1 MLNQKIISMKNS
13 RVYKAYALHNV
24 EQLPQWNK
32 LNNEAREAI
41 KVVGQVL
48 PFKTNNYVIEQ
59 LINWDDPLNDPMFR
73 LTFPQRGMLNP
84 THYEMMKTT
93 LDRTSDTGI
102 IKSVANKI
110 RLALNPHPAGQ
121 MEHNVP
127 ELNGEKL
134 NGLQHKYKETV
145 LFFPS
150 NGQTC
155 HAYCTFCFRWPQ
167 FTGMNE
173 FKFAQKDAQVLVDYL
188 EQHPEVTD
196 VLFTGGD
203 PMIMKAK
210 ILDLYIRPLLSKNMK
225 HIRSIRIGTK
235 ALGYWPY
242 RFTTDDDAQ
251 DVLRLFKDVTE
262 AGKHLAFMAHF
273 SHPVELSTPA
283 VQEAIQN
290 IRLTG
295 AQLRT
300 QSPILRGINDHSA
313 IWKEMW
319 NEQVAQGLIP
329 YYMFIP
335 RDTGAQDYF
344 AVPLARAYRIFRNAY
359 SGVSGLAR
367 TVRGPSMSAT
377 PGKVAVQG
385 VTEIDGQ
392 RYFVLTYLQA
402 RDPKLTMKPFL
413 APYSEDAIW
422 LNDLEIMNEEMAEYT
437 NAFSH

>member
-1 MLNQKIISMKNS
+1 MKNNH
-13 RVYKAYALHNV
+13 VYKAYALHNV
-24 EQLPQWNK
+24 EQLPQWNT
-32 LNNEAREAI
+32 LSDEAREAI
-41 KVVGQVL
+41 QVVGQVL
-48 PFKTNNYVIEQ
+48 PFKTNNYVTEQ
-59 LINWDDPLNDPMFR
+59 LINWNDPMNDPMFR

-84 THYEMMKTT
+84 SHYEMMKTT
-93 LDRTSDTGI
+93 LDRTSDASI

-210 ILDLYIRPLLSKNMK
+210 ILEVYIRPLLSKKMK

-251 DVLRLFKDVTE
+251 EVLRLFKEVTE
-262 AGKHLAFMAHF
+262 TGKHLAFMAHF

-283 VQEAIQN
+283 VKEAIRN

-300 QSPILRGINDHSA
+300 QSPILRGINDHSS

-319 NEQVAQGLIP
+319 NEQVGQGLIP

-402 RDPKLTMKPFL
+402 RDPKLAMKPFL
-413 APYSEDAIW
+413 APYSEEAIW
-422 LNDLEIMNEEMAEYT
+422 LNDLEIINEEMAEYT